1 MDMSPFEDLE
11 VAAARL
17 EASGA
22 YRVLRRLTP
31 RQSDPKLRPQ
41 GSRVGVVLDVETT
54 GMDCARDE
62 VIELAMVRFVYSPE
76 GEVLGVQ
83 DSFQG
88 LHQPSLPISP
98 EITAITGID
107 DAMVSGHSLD
117 LDAVGGFV
125 APAHIVLAH
134 NAGFDRGFAERLH
147 AYFSTKPWGCSM
159 CEPPW
164 REEGFEGQKLAY
176 LAAESGFFY
185 DRHRALNDCMATL
198 ELLARPLPRSG
209 RSGLA
214 ALLAKARQPSWRI
227 WAEQAPYEFKDHLR
241 RRGYRWSDGGDGRR
255 RSWWTEVADAAL
267 QDELGYLRQEVY
279 QNHADIPYRRI
290 TAVDR
295 YSQRL

>member
-11 VAAARL
+11 GAAARL

-22 YRVLRRLTP
+22 YRVLRRLEP
-31 RQSDPKLRPQ
+31 RCADPELRPQ
-41 GSRVGVVLDVETT
+41 GSRLGVVLDVETT

-83 DSFQG
+83 DTFQG
-88 LHQPSLPISP
+88 LHQPTQPIP
-98 EITAITGID
+98 AEITAITGID
-107 DAMVSGHSLD
+107 DPMVAGHKLD
-117 LDAVGGFV
+117 FDAVGAFV

-134 NAGFDRGFAERLH
+134 NAGFDRSFAERLH
-147 AYFSTKPWGCSM
+147 VYFSTKPWGCSM

-185 DRHRALNDCMATL
+185 NRHRALNDCAATL

-209 RSGLA
+209 RTGLA
-214 ALLAKARQPSWRI
+214 ALLDKARQPSWRI
-227 WAEQAPYEFKDHLR
+227 WADQAPYEFKDQLR
-241 RRGYRWSDGGDGRR
+241 QRGYRWSDGGDGRAR
-255 RSWWTEVADAAL
+255 AWWIEVHDAKL
-267 QDELGYLRQEVY
+267 DDEITFLRQEIYGDDV
-279 QNHADIPYRRI
+279 DIPRRKV
-290 TAVDR
+290 TAFDR
-295 YSQRL
+295 YSRRL

>member
-11 VAAARL
+11 SVAARL

-22 YRVLRRLTP
+22 YRVLRRLEP
-31 RQSDPKLRPQ
+31 RRADPELRPP
-41 GSRVGVVLDVETT
+41 GSRLGVVLDVETT
-54 GMDCARDE
+54 GMDSARDE

-83 DSFQG
+83 DTFQG
-88 LHQPSLPISP
+88 LHQPTQQIPA

-107 DAMVSGHSLD
+107 DAMVAGHKLD
-117 LDAVGGFV
+117 LDAIGGFV
-125 APAHIVLAH
+125 APAQIVLAH

-147 AYFSTKPWGCSM
+147 GYFSTKAWGCSM

-185 DRHRALNDCMATL
+185 NRHRALNDCMATL

-214 ALLAKARQPSWRI
+214 TLLAKARQPSWRI
-227 WAEQAPYEFKDHLR
+227 WADQAPYEFKDQVASTRLPLER
-241 RRGYRWSDGGDGRR
+241 RRRWPGSR
-255 RSWWTEVADAAL
+255 L
-267 QDELGYLRQEVY
+267 
-279 QNHADIPYRRI
+279 
-290 TAVDR
+290 VDR
-295 YSQRL
+295 GA